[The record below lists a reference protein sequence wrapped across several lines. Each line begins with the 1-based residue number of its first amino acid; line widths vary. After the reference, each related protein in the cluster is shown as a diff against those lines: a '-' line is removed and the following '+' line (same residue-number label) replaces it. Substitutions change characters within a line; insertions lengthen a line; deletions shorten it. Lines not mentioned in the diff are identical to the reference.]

1 MENEE
6 KKVGAEATTE
16 QDKTDNIV
24 ENKEISLDELLA
36 SNKKYQ
42 SEYDKKVTQAMN
54 TRLDN
59 ERKKWEE
66 EQKSKLAE
74 AEKLA
79 KMDEDQKRAY
89 ELEQWKTR
97 AEIAEKRNSINEL
110 RSETIK
116 QATEKG
122 ISLDIISTINFEH
135 ETAETIKS
143 KLEVFEKAV
152 KKEREN
158 AINEYSREDPPQTG
172 DRIDNLKSENEMTYE
187 ELCKLDKYKN

>member
-6 KKVGAEATTE
+6 NVGTEVTTQNGVEITTKKT
-16 QDKTDNIV
+16 
-24 ENKEISLDELLA
+24 LDELLA
-36 SNKKYQ
+36 SDKDYQ

-66 EQKSKLAE
+66 EQKNKLAE

-79 KMDEDQKRAY
+79 KMDEEQKKNY
-89 ELEQWKTR
+89 EIAQWKER
-97 AEIAEKRNSINEL
+97 AEKAEKLNAISQL
-110 RSETIK
+110 KSETIK

-122 ISLDIISTINFEH
+122 ISLEFINTINFEF

-143 KLEVFEKAV
+143 KLEILEKAV
-152 KKEREN
+152 KKEREI
-158 AINEYSREDPPQTG
+158 AINEYSKEDAPQTG
-172 DRIDNLKSENEMTYE
+172 DRVQTTDFSKMSYD
-187 ELCKLDKYKN
+187 ELAEYLNKHPEAKI

>member
-6 KKVGAEATTE
+6 NVGTEVTTQKEVETTTKKT
-16 QDKTDNIV
+16 
-24 ENKEISLDELLA
+24 LDELLA
-36 SNKKYQ
+36 SDKDYQ

-66 EQKSKLAE
+66 EQKNKLAE

-79 KMDEDQKRAY
+79 KMDEEQKKNY
-89 ELEQWKTR
+89 EIAQWKER
-97 AEIAEKRNSINEL
+97 AEKAEKLNAISQL
-110 RSETIK
+110 KSETIK

-122 ISLDIISTINFEH
+122 ISLEFVNTINFEF

-143 KLEVFEKAV
+143 KLEILEKAV
-152 KKEREN
+152 KKEREI
-158 AINEYSREDPPQTG
+158 AINEYSKEDAPQTG
-172 DRIDNLKSENEMTYE
+172 ERVQTTDFSKMSYD
-187 ELCKLDKYKN
+187 ELAEYLNKHPEAKI

>member
-6 KKVGAEATTE
+6 NVGTEVTTQKEVETTTKKT
-16 QDKTDNIV
+16 
-24 ENKEISLDELLA
+24 LDELLA
-36 SNKKYQ
+36 SDKDYQ

-66 EQKSKLAE
+66 EQKNKLAE

-79 KMDEDQKRAY
+79 KMDEEQKKNY
-89 ELEQWKTR
+89 EIAQWKER
-97 AEIAEKRNSINEL
+97 AEKAEKLNAISQL
-110 RSETIK
+110 KSETIK

-122 ISLDIISTINFEH
+122 ISLEFVNTINFEF

-143 KLEVFEKAV
+143 KLEILEKAV
-152 KKEREN
+152 KKEREV
-158 AINEYSREDPPQTG
+158 AISEYSKEDAPQTG
-172 DRIDNLKSENEMTYE
+172 ERVQTTDFSKMSYD
-187 ELCKLDKYKN
+187 ELAEYLNKHPEAKI

>member
-6 KKVGAEATTE
+6 NVGTEVTTQNEVETTTKKT
-16 QDKTDNIV
+16 
-24 ENKEISLDELLA
+24 LDELLA
-36 SNKKYQ
+36 SDKDYQ

-66 EQKSKLAE
+66 EQKNKLAE

-79 KMDEDQKRAY
+79 KMDEEQKKNY
-89 ELEQWKTR
+89 EIAQWKER
-97 AEIAEKRNSINEL
+97 AEKAEKLNAISQL
-110 RSETIK
+110 KSETIK

-122 ISLDIISTINFEH
+122 ISLEFINTINFEF

-143 KLEVFEKAV
+143 KLEILEKAV
-152 KKEREN
+152 KKEREI
-158 AINEYSREDPPQTG
+158 AINEYSKEDAPQTG
-172 DRIDNLKSENEMTYE
+172 ERVQTVDIKNMGYE
-187 ELCKLDKYKN
+187 ELAEYFNKHPEAKI

>member
-6 KKVGAEATTE
+6 NVGTEVTTQNEVETTTKKT
-16 QDKTDNIV
+16 
-24 ENKEISLDELLA
+24 LDELLA
-36 SNKKYQ
+36 SDKDYQ

-66 EQKSKLAE
+66 EQKNKLAE

-79 KMDEDQKRAY
+79 KMDEEQKKNY
-89 ELEQWKTR
+89 EIAQWKER
-97 AEIAEKRNSINEL
+97 AEKAEKLNAISQL
-110 RSETIK
+110 KSETIK

-122 ISLDIISTINFEH
+122 ISLEFINTINFEF

-143 KLEVFEKAV
+143 KLEILEKAV
-152 KKEREN
+152 KKEREI
-158 AINEYSREDPPQTG
+158 AINEYSKEDAPQTG
-172 DRIDNLKSENEMTYE
+172 DRVQTTDFSKMSYD
-187 ELCKLDKYKN
+187 ELAEYLNKHPEAKI